1 MTMGFDIKV
10 LQIEINKLD
19 VELQDF
25 LYLLLFSRLFF
36 AVLAYITLLLC
47 LNTLNIYQF
56 FLLVLKQYSFF
67 SSEKAQDLDINTE
80 VECFRQ
86 SNKIKLSQIK
96 LILNVLNFLR
106 SCDRKTF

>member
-56 FLLVLKQYSFF
+56 FY
-67 SSEKAQDLDINTE
+67 
-80 VECFRQ
+80 
-86 SNKIKLSQIK
+86 
-96 LILNVLNFLR
+96 
-106 SCDRKTF
+106 